1 MGCARPTRPSP
12 PSRERPDVTT
22 PRTTVFG
29 EAPWLFGARLDVL
42 LFGGSAALSL
52 GLLLLGSLLGISS
65 GDSPEW
71 VWVVLVLGVDVAHV
85 WSSLY
90 RVYLDPV
97 ELRRRPLVY
106 AGVPLACFAV
116 GVALHAVSSMTFWR
130 ALAYLALFH
139 FMRQQVGW
147 LKLYHRRLPP
157 GRFDHALDVATL
169 YASMLYPVLYWH
181 AHLPRRFAWFVQ
193 GDFVPLGSDV
203 MGGLVSAGG
212 PVYGALLALFGLRSA
227 QRFMRGD
234 VHAGVVLLVLS
245 TAACWGAGI
254 VLTNA
259 DYAFTVTNV
268 LIHGIPYLGL
278 TLLYGHVRGA
288 QIPGSLLGRVMR
300 AGLPVALLLLLGL
313 AFAEEWLWDRYVWQ
327 ERAWLFGEGS
337 EATASTLVWLVP
349 LLSLPQTT
357 HYALDGLVWRKHGNP
372 DLGGLLVG
380 TPADGAL
387 TVCRGD
393 AAPTS

>member
-1 MGCARPTRPSP
+1 MGCARLTRPSQRSP
-12 PSRERPDVTT
+12 RGPEVTA
-22 PRTTVFG
+22 PRAAVFG
-29 EAPWLFGARLDVL
+29 EAPWLFGARLDLL

-52 GLLLLGSLLGISS
+52 GLLLLGYVLGLSS

-71 VWVVLVLGVDVAHV
+71 VWLVLVLGVDVAHV
-85 WSSLY
+85 WSTLY
-90 RVYLDPV
+90 RVYLDPA

-106 AGVPLACFAV
+106 AGVPLACYAA
-116 GVALHAVSSMTFWR
+116 GVALHASSSMLFWR

-139 FMRQQVGW
+139 FVRQQVGW

-157 GRFDHALDVATL
+157 GRWDALLEVTTL
-169 YASMLYPVLYWH
+169 YVCMIYPVLHWH

-193 GDFVPLGSDV
+193 GDFVEVPSTAIV
-203 MGGLVSAGG
+203 AVASAAA
-212 PVYGALLALFGLRSA
+212 PVYGALLVAFGLRSA

-234 VHAGVVLLVLS
+234 VHPGVVLLVLS
-245 TAACWGAGI
+245 TAACWAAGV

-278 TLLYGHVRGA
+278 TLLYGQVRGA
-288 QIPGSLLGRVMR
+288 QLPGSVLGRIMR
-300 AGLPVALLLLLGL
+300 AGVPVALLLLLGL
-313 AFAEEWLWDRYVWQ
+313 AFAEEWLWDRFVWQ
-327 ERAWLFGEGS
+327 ERAWLFGEGTGVS
-337 EATASTLVWLVP
+337 NASLVWLVP

-372 DLGGLLVG
+372 ELGGLLTGQPRVPSPPG
-380 TPADGAL
+380 
-387 TVCRGD
+387 
-393 AAPTS
+393 